1 MLADDLIRAA
11 FSSDEELKSALSQVI
26 KDLGFTVTRFA
37 EVSGV
42 SLSTLYKIISGER
55 EPNLKT
61 LREILKA
68 VRRLEGTSKKGD
80 LIAVV
85 AARPVLDKITER
97 SMVIDGKNV
106 TIREYPAA
114 SVEEALIAAIHAER
128 DGALALVCA
137 PIVSPTVEKILR
149 IPVASIMPQNSLIEA
164 IKLVARKIG

>member
-1 MLADDLIRAA
+1 MLADDLIRAT
-11 FSSDEELKSALSQVI
+11 FSSDEELKSTLLRII
-26 KDLGFTVTRFA
+26 KELGFTVTKFA
-37 EVSGV
+37 DISGV
-42 SLSTLYKIISGER
+42 SSSTLYKIISGER

-68 VRRLEGTSKKGD
+68 VRRLEGISQKGD

-85 AARPVLDKITER
+85 AARPVLDKIAER
-97 SMVIDGKNV
+97 SMVIDGKVV
-106 TIREYPAA
+106 TIREYPAI

-149 IPVASIMPQNSLIEA
+149 IPVASIMPQNSLVEA
-164 IKLVARKIG
+164 IKLAARKIS

>member
-11 FSSDEELKSALSQVI
+11 FSSDEELKSTLNQVI
-26 KDLGFTVTRFA
+26 KNLGFTVTRFA

-68 VRRLEGTSKKGD
+68 VRRLEGTSQKGD

-97 SMVIDGKNV
+97 SMVIDGRNI
-106 TIREYPAA
+106 TIREYPATT
-114 SVEEALIAAIHAER
+114 VEDALIAAIHAER

>member
-26 KDLGFTVTRFA
+26 KALGFTVTRFA